1 MCDLSIAARFLETVT
16 KGPLS
21 SLGSPPTGFPP
32 SKYSF
37 GLGEKS
43 NFFSRRLGLETEKG
57 VQIPGVAEYPDENGD
72 IPAKTLK
79 MRCRIDLFEALW
91 VVVFLKQSLNFVF
104 GFDSTAQTTH
114 VRTTPKRTNLVGL
127 GLGCSLVYLNPQIH
141 FLTTKKQ
148 PLKKK

>member
-1 MCDLSIAARFLETVT
+1 
-16 KGPLS
+16 
-21 SLGSPPTGFPP
+21 
-32 SKYSF
+32 
-37 GLGEKS
+37 
-43 NFFSRRLGLETEKG
+43 
-57 VQIPGVAEYPDENGD
+57 
-72 IPAKTLK
+72 

-148 PLKKK
+148 PLKKKYTLWRSDSPEGWSLRWTCSQSPLSGEGKGSNTICPKMIVTWLILPAVICLSKRLSHARLRLTNVN